1 MKKTSVI
8 YVAGHKGLVGDAV
21 LRKLESCGYESITV
35 RTRSQLDLTDQN
47 KVRSFFRDEK
57 PEYVFMCAAKVG
69 GILANSTYPAQ
80 FIHENLSIQNN
91 VIHSSYEYGAKKL
104 LFLGSS
110 CIYPR
115 LAPQPI
121 KEEYLLNGYLEK
133 TNEAYAVAKIAGI
146 VMCQSYDRQYGTN
159 FISAMPTNLYGPGD
173 RFNVENSH
181 VVPALMLKFHR
192 AKKNND
198 KSVEVWGTGNP
209 RREFLYIEDL
219 AEALVFLMEN
229 YDRPEIINVGTG
241 EDVSIRELAEM
252 VREVVGFS
260 GNIKFDPSKPDGT
273 PRKLLDVSKINSL
286 GWHAGTPLKEGLMET
301 YRWYLQNHPPF

>member
-1 MKKTSVI
+1 
-8 YVAGHKGLVGDAV
+8 
-21 LRKLESCGYESITV
+21 
-35 RTRSQLDLTDQN
+35 
-47 KVRSFFRDEK
+47 
-57 PEYVFMCAAKVG
+57 
-69 GILANSTYPAQ
+69 
-80 FIHENLSIQNN
+80 
-91 VIHSSYEYGAKKL
+91 
-104 LFLGSS
+104 
-110 CIYPR
+110 
-115 LAPQPI
+115 
-121 KEEYLLNGYLEK
+121 
-133 TNEAYAVAKIAGI
+133 
-146 VMCQSYDRQYGTN
+146 MCQSYDRQYGTN

-181 VVPALMLKFHR
+181 VVPALILKFHK
-192 AKKNND
+192 AKQNNE
-198 KSVEVWGTGNP
+198 KFVEVWGTGNP